1 MKTIKSK
8 KSSLLQFYQASLTI
22 ILVSLLFVSCNP
34 VKQVLKD
41 QTKFNKVAEEVIRR
55 GYCVN
60 DTIVEVRTDTV
71 YKTDSIVVN
80 TTKFAGGKLD
90 TTFADGSGLYMDD
103 QGNVSVRCPVKQ
115 QVRTIT
121 KTETI
126 RDRSLE
132 NILKSDIARMDSTNK
147 ALVLVIKERDVTI
160 DAVKNKLHK
169 RQLQLGSI
177 ILALLALIG
186 YRIYRKYRSILPI

>member
-71 YKTDSIVVN
+71 YKTDSLVIN
-80 TTKFAGGKLD
+80 TVSFTNGKLD
-90 TTFADGSGLYMDD
+90 TVFADGSAVYIDD
-103 QGNVSVRCPVKQ
+103 QGNVSVKCPVKQ
-115 QVRTIT
+115 QVRTVT

-147 ALVLVIKERDVTI
+147 ALALTIRERDVTI